1 MATEAVPKPGLGVG
15 LSVSVVWVWVGVGV
29 VWVWVWLWV
38 WVWVWVWCGLGWVW
52 GWGWVWWVV
61 CGCVGVGAQGYVI
74 DARRLARQQFR
85 FWEGTASM
93 RGAVRGSVKACCR
106 ARRGR
111 RARRSLFSSIN
122 FLPRTAPR
130 PALWQKQQAQ
140 TERSHRRKEEEATR
154 NRFMGF
160 CEKNTRD
167 KKKAREQNASTNT
180 KRTEATPSRGLQ
192 GSLNS
197 RIANSNKTQAPNKRK
212 RHDTKSTCE
221 GFHTKPCMEGSATE
235 RKMRA
240 N

>member
-1 MATEAVPKPGLGVG
+1 MR
-15 LSVSVVWVWVGVGV
+15 
-29 VWVWVWLWV
+29 
-38 WVWVWVWCGLGWVW
+38 
-52 GWGWVWWVV
+52 
-61 CGCVGVGAQGYVI
+61 GAL
-74 DARRLARQQFR
+74 RRQQFR

-154 NRFMGF
+154 NRFMGVLR
-160 CEKNTRD
+160 EKYKRQEEGKGTKRKHQHQKNRSHTFKGASRKPQLKNCKLKQD
-167 KKKAREQNASTNT
+167 ASTKQKKKTRHEIDLRGFSH
-180 KRTEATPSRGLQ
+180 EAVYGRFCDG
-192 GSLNS
+192 
-197 RIANSNKTQAPNKRK
+197 K
-212 RHDTKSTCE
+212 
-221 GFHTKPCMEGSATE
+221 
-235 RKMRA
+235 KMRA